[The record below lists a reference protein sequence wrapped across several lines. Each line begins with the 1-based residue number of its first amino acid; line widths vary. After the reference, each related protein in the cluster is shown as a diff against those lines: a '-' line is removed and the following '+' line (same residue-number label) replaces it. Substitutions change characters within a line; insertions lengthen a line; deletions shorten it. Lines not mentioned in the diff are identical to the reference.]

1 MKFFGKAEP
10 VKTIL
15 DGIDIDL
22 DEEIAI
28 VEKELKEIGI
38 DLPQKRTMNI
48 EDFYKAAYSI
58 YLLTAENFNVTPTK
72 NFDELRKKIKIFDIH
87 DRRECLKRSFSKYDT
102 LLYGAGIAFAAWQ
115 YSEGYVF
122 VPTGLLVNL
131 GFLGLFKLYGGF
143 RPTPGRSSRGVTL
156 PYEED
161 YDFYSSASHEIA
173 HLVDKGS
180 GRGHSP
186 FTPFNKIRRDEGIAE
201 ASEHL
206 TLRKLYEQTG
216 DVNFRRLDLLSEYF
230 ILTKAKTFE
239 GNPYRHSDKYAKAG
253 RMHIEGRIIMHQLE
267 KKYGD
272 SALPRASSGEFDNY
286 FSFP

>member
-48 EDFYKAAYSI
+48 EDCYKAAYSI
-58 YLLTAENFNVTPTK
+58 YLLTTENFNTSPTK
-72 NFDELRKKIKIFDIH
+72 NFDELRKGIKIFDIH
-87 DRRECLKRSFSKYDT
+87 DRRECLKRSFTKYDA
-102 LLYGAGIAFAAWQ
+102 LFYGSAIALAAWQ
-115 YSEGYVF
+115 YSDGYVLM
-122 VPTGLLVNL
+122 PS
-131 GFLGLFKLYGGF
+131 GFLGSLGIFALLRLYEGF

-180 GRGHSP
+180 ARGHSP

-206 TLRKLYEQTG
+206 TLRKLCEQTG
-216 DVNFRRLDLLSEYF
+216 DTNFRRLDLLSEYF

-239 GNPYRHSDKYAKAG
+239 GKPYRHSDKYAKAG

-272 SALPRASSGEFDNY
+272 SALPKASSGEFDNY
-286 FSFP
+286 FSFS